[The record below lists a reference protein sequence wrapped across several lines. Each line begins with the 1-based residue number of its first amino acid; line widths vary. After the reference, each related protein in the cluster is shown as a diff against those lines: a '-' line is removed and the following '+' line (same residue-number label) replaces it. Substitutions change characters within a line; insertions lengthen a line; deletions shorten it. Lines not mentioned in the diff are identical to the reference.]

1 MKVAVDTNV
10 LVRAVVRDD
19 PAQAD
24 VAAAV
29 LTDAELIAVALP
41 CLCEFVWVLLRVY
54 GFQQADAASAIRAL
68 LAAANVEV
76 NRPAVEA
83 GLLVLDAGGDF
94 ADGVIAYEATGLA
107 GKPSFPSIRRR
118 WHFSRRKGNQRA
130 FCDGHEHERIPP
142 TGREDRPTHA
152 AACRPGCQRGP
163 CHHQSHDGVRA

>member
-19 PAQAD
+19 PAQAS
-24 VAAAV
+24 VAATA

-54 GFQQADAASAIRAL
+54 GFQPSDAAAAIRAL

-83 GLLVLDAGGDF
+83 GLSMLEAGGDF
-94 ADGVIAYEATGLA
+94 ADGVIAYEGNWLGGETFISFDKKAVAPLTAQGQLA
-107 GKPSFPSIRRR
+107 RLL
-118 WHFSRRKGNQRA
+118 
-130 FCDGHEHERIPP
+130 
-142 TGREDRPTHA
+142 
-152 AACRPGCQRGP
+152 
-163 CHHQSHDGVRA
+163 